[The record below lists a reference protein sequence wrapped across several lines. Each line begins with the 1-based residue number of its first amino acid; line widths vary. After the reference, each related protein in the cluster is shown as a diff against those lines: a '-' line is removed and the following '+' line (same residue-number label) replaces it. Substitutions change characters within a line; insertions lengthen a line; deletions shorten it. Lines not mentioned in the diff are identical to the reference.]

1 MAKIY
6 PPVYPSKANSDDPE
20 CAVFEL
26 LKELPDEF
34 HVFYSKKIVG
44 CKDAKAETE
53 IDFLIF
59 DGKQSLICLEVK
71 GGLIDY
77 DGYTSG
83 WSQNKKP
90 IDKDPDRQASSA
102 CHTLIKH
109 LGNDAKNLNVGWALA
124 FPDCSKP
131 PHMGNAS
138 DVPDD
143 IILDERVLLNPS
155 KAIQQVIDF
164 VVQQHGRPG
173 VSKNQA
179 EALVK
184 RFTRE
189 IHFIQKVG
197 HRLTRDEKALV
208 RATEEQM
215 DVLMDLEVNT
225 RCIVRGGAG
234 TGKTL
239 MAMEFAKRR
248 CQQGDRVLLLFFNRA
263 ICNTVRYG
271 LGRDSEITCATYHSL
286 AKELINTSDP
296 GWWGSQKDK
305 DDDFWQNQVPL
316 KLLETEVTNEQ
327 KFDTIIVDEGQD
339 FKVDW
344 FTNLQEFLKDPENG
358 RFVVFYD
365 ENQDIFGH
373 WEDVPWGNTGVPR
386 KLLTKNCRNSR
397 KIYNYLHQ
405 LITSNTHPAEHCP
418 EGESVVIHK
427 PQNAQE
433 ERDIVQKVLINLL
446 NESVPTGDIVV
457 LVQSSL
463 AETSIPELKNIGKTP
478 IEWMDRSYRRN
489 SRSIQV
495 ARINTFKGLEA
506 PVLLILGFDSEKDK
520 NLSYTQASRANLLLH
535 LFIASP

>member
-1 MAKIY
+1 MTHLY
-6 PPVYPSKANSDDPE
+6 PPSYPGKPNSEDPE
-20 CAVFEL
+20 YKVFEL
-26 LKELPDEF
+26 LRELPDQF
-34 HVFYSKKIVG
+34 HIFYSKKIVG
-44 CKDAKAETE
+44 CKNGKAESE

-59 DGKQSLICLEVK
+59 DQRLSLICLEVK

-90 IDKDPDRQASSA
+90 MDKDPDRQASSA
-102 CHTLIKH
+102 CHTLIKY
-109 LGNDAKNLNVGWALA
+109 LGNDARNLNVGWALA

-131 PHMGNAS
+131 PHMGNSS
-138 DVPDD
+138 DVPDQL
-143 IILDERVLLNPS
+143 IIDERLLLDPAN
-155 KAIQQVIDF
+155 AIQQAIDF

-173 VSKNQA
+173 VSKDQA
-179 EALVK
+179 EALIK

-197 HRLTRDEKALV
+197 HRLTRDKKALI

-215 DVLMDLEVNT
+215 DVLIDLEVNE

-239 MAMEFAKRR
+239 MALEFAKRR
-248 CQQGDRVLLLFFNRA
+248 QAEGDRVLLLFYNRA

-271 LGRDSEITCATYHSL
+271 LGRDSEITCATYHSM
-286 AKELINTSDP
+286 ARELITAADP
-296 GWWGSQKDK
+296 NWWNGQKDK
-305 DDDFWQNQVPL
+305 NEDFWQNQVPL
-316 KLLETEVTNEQ
+316 KLLETEVPEEQ

-344 FTNLQEFLKDPENG
+344 FTNLLEVLKDTEIG

-373 WEDVPWGNTGVPR
+373 WEDVPWGNSGVPR

-397 KIYNYLHQ
+397 KIHNYLDQ
-405 LITSNTHPAEHCP
+405 LITNNTQPAEHCP
-418 EGESVVIHK
+418 EGEAVVIHK
-427 PQNAQE
+427 PKNTQE
-433 ERDIVQKVLINLL
+433 ERDLVQRLLSNLL
-446 NESVPTGDIVV
+446 TESVPPGDIVV

-463 AETSIPELKNIGKTP
+463 AETSIAELKKIGKTP
-478 IEWMDRSYRRN
+478 VEWMDRSYRRN

-495 ARINTFKGLEA
+495 AKINTFKGLEA
-506 PVLLILGFDSEKDK
+506 PILLILGFDPEKDK
-520 NLSYTQASRANLLLH
+520 NLSYTQESRANLLLH